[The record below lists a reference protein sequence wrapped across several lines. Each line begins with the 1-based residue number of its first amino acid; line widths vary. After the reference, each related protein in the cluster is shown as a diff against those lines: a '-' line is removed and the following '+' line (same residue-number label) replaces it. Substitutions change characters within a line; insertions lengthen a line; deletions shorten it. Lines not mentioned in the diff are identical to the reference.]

1 MIALQRGSACAFL
14 AFLVGA
20 APPALAQ
27 VDEIVV
33 DVTADSFNYAGQA
46 LPHGDMT
53 FMPIFTDFDDGRV
66 AVSMFYFDLSDIDLG
81 GDEIVDARIE
91 LTVGAAR
98 QDYNLLGDSGI
109 ARLYQREV
117 LFDESEQNPD
127 TSSIGD
133 PIVELTRFADDESLV
148 VLQSGGLADLVSL
161 WIDEPDMNAGL
172 DLAFDVAGDNNDTFW
187 FALRTKEWANGVQQP
202 QLIISTIV
210 PGPATGL
217 LVGAGWLAT
226 RRRRST

>member
-1 MIALQRGSACAFL
+1 MIALQRGSACAL
-14 AFLVGA
+14 VAFLVGA
-20 APPALAQ
+20 APPVLAQ
-27 VDEIVV
+27 VDEIIV

-53 FMPIFTDFDDGRV
+53 FMPIFTDNDDGRV
-66 AVSMFYFDLSDIDLG
+66 AVSMFYFDLSDLDLV

-109 ARLYQREV
+109 ARLYQREE
-117 LFDESEQNPD
+117 LFDETEQDPD

-133 PIVELTRFADDESLV
+133 PLVELTRFADDESLV
-148 VLQSGGLADLVSL
+148 VLEGAGLTDLVSL
-161 WIDEPDMNAGL
+161 WVDEPTMNAGL
-172 DLAFDVAGDNNDTFW
+172 DLAFDVVDGNNDTFW
-187 FALRTKEWANGVQQP
+187 FALRTKEWANGTQQP
-202 QLIISTIV
+202 QLIISTII

-217 LVGAGWLAT
+217 MIGAGWLAA
-226 RRRRST
+226 RRRRSA